1 MRRTHACMTARHAQS
16 GRDSSPLNKTGEIH
30 WLTQGRHC
38 RLVMEAKHQCR
49 QGLGRFT
56 SMPWFDAAE
65 NDTAGDEFKK
75 KKLELE
81 LKLRAASALIGSS

>member
-1 MRRTHACMTARHAQS
+1 
-16 GRDSSPLNKTGEIH
+16 
-30 WLTQGRHC
+30 
-38 RLVMEAKHQCR
+38 MEAKHQCR